1 VDAEE
6 HQASEYCCD
15 GFKVLYIESAV
26 GIVDISGDSGSH
38 SWVGETCAAVIS
50 SGFGH
55 GDRSNGR
62 DGSSSGSGD
71 IRCCSYRWRSNGR
84 SRLAQR
90 GGRRLGGGL
99 IIGPYNGAGLLL

>member
-1 VDAEE
+1 MDAEE

-26 GIVDISGDSGSH
+26 GIIDVSGDSGGH
-38 SWVGETCAAVIS
+38 GWVSETSAAVIG

-55 GDRSNGR
+55 GDRSNGG
-62 DGSSSGSGD
+62 DGSSGGSRD
-71 IRCCSYRWRSNGR
+71 IGSCSYGWRSGGR
-84 SRLAQR
+84 SRLAQW